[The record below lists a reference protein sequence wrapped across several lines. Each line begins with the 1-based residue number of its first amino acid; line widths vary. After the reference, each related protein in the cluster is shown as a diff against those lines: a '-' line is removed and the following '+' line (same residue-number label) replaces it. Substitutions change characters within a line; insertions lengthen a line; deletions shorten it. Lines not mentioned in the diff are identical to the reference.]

1 MSFRSYERGYVL
13 GLNFALMAEAKKIS
27 FSLGGISPSQIIPPK
42 CHKGKNDFIH
52 FDFSKRNEI
61 SR

>member
-27 FSLGGISPSQIIPPK
+27 FSLGE
-42 CHKGKNDFIH
+42 FLL
-52 FDFSKRNEI
+52 R
-61 SR
+61 R